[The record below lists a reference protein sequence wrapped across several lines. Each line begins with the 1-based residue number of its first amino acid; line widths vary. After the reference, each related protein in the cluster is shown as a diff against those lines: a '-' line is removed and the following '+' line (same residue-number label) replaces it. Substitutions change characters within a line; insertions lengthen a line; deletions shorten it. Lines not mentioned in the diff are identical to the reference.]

1 MRSDNERCFDP
12 CMSTESLRDLWLL
25 FQREYQ
31 CSLDRM
37 LCNPR
42 LRNELLAAA
51 SSVVPAADEEQILWS
66 LVSLRKR
73 KTLPRTQR

>member
-1 MRSDNERCFDP
+1 MPSD
-12 CMSTESLRDLWLL
+12 SLRDTWLL
-25 FQREYQ
+25 FQREHQ

-42 LRNELLAAA
+42 LRNQLLEAAHA
-51 SSVVPAADEEQILWS
+51 VMPSADEEQILWS